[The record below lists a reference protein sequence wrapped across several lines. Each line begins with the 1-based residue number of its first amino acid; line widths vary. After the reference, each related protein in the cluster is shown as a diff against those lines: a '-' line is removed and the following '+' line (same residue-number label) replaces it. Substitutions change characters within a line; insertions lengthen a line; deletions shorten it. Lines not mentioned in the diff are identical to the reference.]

1 VRDGGILID
10 LKDPVIYG
18 YFHSLVGDEGIKVIE
33 NMPEGEV
40 TDEEI
45 AKATDVLLNVVRRTL
60 FILYEKRL
68 ASYRRERDTD
78 SGWLTYLWRLDLTP
92 LDELLEEEREKL
104 VANLEKRLKF
114 EEENVFYTCK
124 NKCGRYLFDVA
135 VETSFLCPECGEDL
149 VYQDNEQV
157 IKAIKKRI
165 EQLKPA
171 L

>member
-1 VRDGGILID
+1 M
-10 LKDPVIYG
+10 VIYG
-18 YFHSLVGDEGIKVIE
+18 YFHSLVGDDGIKVIK

-45 AKATDVLLNVVRRTL
+45 SKATDVLLNVVRRTL

-78 SGWLTYLWRLDLTP
+78 SGWLTYLWKLDLSP
-92 LDELLEEEREKL
+92 IEKLLEVEQEKL
-104 VANLEKRLKF
+104 AANLEKRLAF

-124 NKCGRYLFDVA
+124 NKCGRYLFDAA

-149 VYQDNEQV
+149 MHQDNEKIV
-157 IKAIKKRI
+157 SAIKKRI
-165 EQLKPA
+165 EQLKPNI
-171 L
+171 